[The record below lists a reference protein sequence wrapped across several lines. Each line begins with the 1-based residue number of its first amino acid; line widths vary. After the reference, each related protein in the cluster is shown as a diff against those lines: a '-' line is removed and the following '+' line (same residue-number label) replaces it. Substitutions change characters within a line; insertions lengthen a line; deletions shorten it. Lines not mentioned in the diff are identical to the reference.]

1 MNAAP
6 HRGVSSRMHTA
17 PFAALA
23 LFAALAGAPSVA
35 EAQVDPTPAAPQG
48 IEIQLSDEAAEGTNV
63 RRGVARYLVA
73 APMADVVRAFTD
85 YPHYTELLPHVTTS
99 RVVRRTR
106 AGTEVYLQVDLGG
119 NLGALWSRV
128 RVSVQRAPQR
138 VTVAGAGLE
147 GNLDRFEFA
156 ARIEPSAGD
165 PSHTLVECRM
175 LSIPQLPFPSTVFSR
190 ENRQALATMANTL
203 RNRMAALTPAPVA
216 PVAQP
221 APTTP
226 PATAQSPGTT
236 GATAQGE
243 FPVAP
248 SAPTSPSP

>member
-1 MNAAP
+1 MRTP
-6 HRGVSSRMHTA
+6 
-17 PFAALA
+17 PLAALA
-23 LFAALAGAPSVA
+23 LSAALAGAPSTA
-35 EAQVDPTPAAPQG
+35 RAQVDPAPPQG

-63 RRGVARYLVA
+63 RRGVSRYLVA

-138 VTVAGAGLE
+138 VTVTGAGLE

-156 ARIEPSAGD
+156 ARIEPSPGD
-165 PSHTLVECRM
+165 PAQTLVECRM

-203 RNRMAALTPAPVA
+203 RNRMAALSSAAAAPA
-216 PVAQP
+216 AQP
-221 APTTP
+221 APTPP
-226 PATAQSPGTT
+226 PAAAPSPGIT